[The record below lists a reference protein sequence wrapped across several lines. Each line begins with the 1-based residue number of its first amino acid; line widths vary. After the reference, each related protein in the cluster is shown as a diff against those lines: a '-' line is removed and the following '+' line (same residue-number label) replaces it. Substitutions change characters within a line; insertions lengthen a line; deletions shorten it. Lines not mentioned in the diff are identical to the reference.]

1 MNDVERAAVE
11 SMLRMRPNKK
21 ILQAELLKDTAKYVM
36 LKDIHNMQTRI
47 SPKSDADA
55 LLAEMRNVPGKQ
67 NILSVSC
74 VYRVSFD
81 NGLAIMFGQT
91 KG

>member
-21 ILQAELLKDTAKYVM
+21 ILQAELLKDTGKYVM

-55 LLAEMRNVPGKQ
+55 LLAEMRNVP
-67 NILSVSC
+67 I
-74 VYRVSFD
+74 FD
-81 NGLAIMFGQT
+81 VMWGVLFAFVCIY
-91 KG
+91 